1 LPYPSKYSM
10 EDTEEYIDLKQYW
23 LVLRRRWLPALI
35 VMSSVTTLTA
45 LLTFLQKPVFEATG
59 KVLLKKDSGLSSAL
73 QESGLGSLG
82 QLAGIGDKSNPIS
95 TESEIIKSAPIIRGV
110 IQSLRLKDDDDDGKV
125 LKPEDFLK
133 KLTISNAKDTDI
145 IQLAYKSTGKA
156 EAAAVVNKLIEL
168 YRANNVERTRIQ
180 ATTARKFIETQLPA
194 AEQDVQRYES
204 AIRQFKER
212 SKVVSLPDEA
222 KVAVESIGE
231 IQRQLTEAQGLLASA
246 NNRTQALRNQVG
258 LPAKQALQVN
268 ALSQSAT
275 VQKALTELK
284 DTERNL
290 QVARTEFQEDHPKV
304 IDLKERQTALQSLLN
319 AQVGQVV
326 GSSLTSSTASLQN
339 LQASQT
345 QQGLTESFIKTEV
358 ERLGLLNQVNTLEQT
373 QNLYRQRMTVLPR
386 LEQLQ
391 SGLQRKLGIAKAT
404 YEGLLKSLQQ
414 FRISENQNVGNVLR
428 IEDAIPPEKPVS
440 PKKLLNLAIGAVM
453 GLLLG
458 IGTALLLEALD
469 KSVKTVKEVQA
480 IFDLT
485 VLGTIPQLETE
496 KKVSAT
502 VLDRNR
508 QPLPVRDEP
517 RSAISEAY
525 RMLQANLKFLSSDN
539 PPRIITMTSSI
550 PQEGKSTTSANLALV
565 LAEMGHRVLLVDAD
579 LRRPSQH
586 QLWELP
592 NSVGL
597 TNILVEPGKWSGVVR
612 SENEH
617 LDVITAGVTPPNPV
631 RLIDS
636 HRMATLIEEW
646 REIYDFVLIDTPPL
660 AVASDA
666 LLLAQMTDGLLMVAR
681 PGVLNSASAE
691 SAKAALAKANGA
703 GNEKRV
709 NVLGLVLNGVIPE
722 NEPDSYYYYHAKDY
736 YTAEVDPEFGARN
749 GKAPASLSEELKMS
763 RASNPKS

>member
-1 LPYPSKYSM
+1 M

-23 LVLRRRWLPALI
+23 LILRRRWLPALI

-45 LLTFLQKPVFEATG
+45 LVTFLQKPIFEATG
-59 KVLLKKDSGLSSAL
+59 KVLLKKDSGISSAL
-73 QESGLGSLG
+73 QSSSLG
-82 QLAGIGDKSNPIS
+82 TLGELAGLGDKSNPIS
-95 TESEIIKSAPIIRGV
+95 TEAEIIKSAPIVKSV
-110 IQSLRLKDDDDDGKV
+110 IQSLRLKDDDDESKV
-125 LKPEDFLK
+125 LKLEDFLK
-133 KLTISNAKDTDI
+133 KLTVSNAKETDI
-145 IQLAYKSTGKA
+145 IQIAYKSTGK
-156 EAAAVVNKLIEL
+156 EESAAVVNKIIEI
-168 YRANNVERTRIQ
+168 YRANNVERTRVQ

-204 AIRQFKER
+204 AIREFKER
-212 SKVVSLPDEA
+212 SKVVSLPEEA
-222 KVAVESIGE
+222 KVAVEGIGE
-231 IQRQLTEAQGLLASA
+231 IQKQLTEAQGLLASA
-246 NNRTQALRNQVG
+246 DNRTQALRNKVG
-258 LPAKQALQVN
+258 LPSQQALEVN
-268 ALSQSAT
+268 ALSQSPT

-284 DTERNL
+284 ETEQALKVADTQYGE
-290 QVARTEFQEDHPKV
+290 AHPTV
-304 IDLKERQTALQSLLN
+304 INLKEKQTALQELLN
-319 AQVGQVV
+319 SQVGQVV
-326 GSSLTSSTASLQN
+326 GNTLASTPSLQK

-345 QQGLTESFIKTEV
+345 QQGLTESYVKTEV
-358 ERLGLLNQVNTLEQT
+358 ERLGLLNQVNNLQQT
-373 QNLYRQRMTVLPR
+373 QQQLRQRMTVLPR
-386 LEQLQ
+386 LEQMQ
-391 SGLQRKLGIAKAT
+391 SGLQRKLGIAKIT

-414 FRISENQNVGNVLR
+414 FKITENQNVGNVLP
-428 IEDAIPPEKPVS
+428 IEAAVPPEKPIS
-440 PKKLLNLAIGAVM
+440 PKKLLNLAIGSVM

-469 KSVKTVKEVQA
+469 NSVKTVKEVQA
-480 IFDLT
+480 IFDIT
-485 VLGTIPQLETE
+485 VLGTIPQLDGE

-502 VLDRNR
+502 VLERSQ

-517 RSAISEAY
+517 RSAVSEAF

-539 PPRIITMTSSI
+539 PPRVMVLTSSI
-550 PQEGKSTTSANLALV
+550 PQEGKSTTSNLALV

-592 NSVGL
+592 NSIGL

-617 LDVITAGVTPPNPV
+617 LDVITAGVVPPNPV

-636 HRMATLIEEW
+636 HRMALLIEEW
-646 REIYDFVLIDTPPL
+646 REIYDYVLIDTPPL

-691 SAKAALAKANGA
+691 SAKAALAKANVE

-736 YTAEVDPEFGARN
+736 YTPEVEPYQGSQN
-749 GKAPASLSEELKMS
+749 GKVPKTEPEALKSS
-763 RASNPKS
+763 RSSTPKS

>member
-1 LPYPSKYSM
+1 M

-23 LVLRRRWLPALI
+23 LILRRRWLPALI

-45 LLTFLQKPVFEATG
+45 LMTFLQKPVFESTG
-59 KVLLKKDSGLSSAL
+59 KVLLKKDSGISSAI
-73 QESGLGSLG
+73 QSSGLGTLG
-82 QLAGIGDKSNPIS
+82 ELAGIGDKSNPIS
-95 TESEIIKSAPIIRGV
+95 TEAEIIKSAPIVQSV
-110 IQSLRLKDDDDDGKV
+110 IQAVRLKDDDDDSKV
-125 LKPEDFLK
+125 LKLEDFLK
-133 KLTISNAKDTDI
+133 KLTVSNTKETDI
-145 IQLAYKSTGKA
+145 IQISYKSTSDK
-156 EAAAVVNKLIEL
+156 EAAAVVNKLIEV
-168 YRANNVERTRIQ
+168 YRANNVERTRVQ
-180 ATTARKFIETQLPA
+180 ATTARKFIETQLPP

-204 AIRQFKER
+204 AIREFKER
-212 SKVVSLPDEA
+212 SKIVSLPDEA
-222 KVAVESIGE
+222 KVAVEGIGE
-231 IQRQLTEAQGLLASA
+231 IQKQLTEAQGLLASA
-246 NNRTQALRNQVG
+246 DNRTQSLREKVG
-258 LPAKQALQVN
+258 LTEKQALQVN
-268 ALSQSAT
+268 AFSQSPT
-275 VQKALTELK
+275 IQKALAERG
-284 DTERNL
+284 DTERALVVASKDL
-290 QVARTEFQEDHPKV
+290 QDDHPN
-304 IDLKERQTALQSLLN
+304 IIALKEKLSGLNDLLQT
-319 AQVGQVV
+319 QVGQVV
-326 GSSLTSSTASLQN
+326 GNNSAGTPSLQT

-345 QQGLTESFIKTEV
+345 QQNLTESYVKTEV
-358 ERLGLLNQVNTLEQT
+358 ERLGLLNQVNSLRQT
-373 QNLYRQRMTVLPR
+373 QDLYRQRMTVLPR
-386 LEQLQ
+386 LEQMQ

-414 FRISENQNVGNVLR
+414 FRISENQNVGNVLP
-428 IEDAIPPEKPVS
+428 IEAAVPPEKPIS
-440 PKKLLNLAIGAVM
+440 PKKLLNLAIGSVM

-469 KSVKTVKEVQA
+469 NSVKTVKEVQA

-485 VLGTIPQLETE
+485 VLGTIPQLDGER
-496 KKVSAT
+496 KVSAT
-502 VLDRNR
+502 VLDRSQ

-517 RSAISEAY
+517 RSAVSEAF

-539 PPRIITMTSSI
+539 PPRIIVMTSSI

-617 LDVITAGVTPPNPV
+617 LDVITAGVIPPNPV

-636 HRMATLIEEW
+636 HRMALLIEEW

-666 LLLAQMTDGLLMVAR
+666 LLLAQMADGLLMVAR

-691 SAKAALAKANGA
+691 SAKAALAKANGD

-722 NEPDSYYYYHAKDY
+722 NEPDSYYYYHAKNY
-736 YTAEVDPEFGARN
+736 YLPEVEPAVESRN
-749 GKAPASLSEELKMS
+749 GKVSTGMSEELKSS
-763 RASNPKS
+763 RSSTPRS